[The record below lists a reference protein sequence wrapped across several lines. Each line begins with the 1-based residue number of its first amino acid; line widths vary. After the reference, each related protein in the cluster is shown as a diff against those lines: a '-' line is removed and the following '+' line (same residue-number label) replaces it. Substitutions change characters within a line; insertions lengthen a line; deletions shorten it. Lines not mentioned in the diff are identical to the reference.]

1 MRTALAAAIL
11 IGVSPGAALAGSECR
26 DWERLDAAGK
36 AAEIDGRIEGHLS
49 SNVGKRY
56 TSENTVAMRLCLR
69 RFAPEISAQ
78 FDGACAAGRST
89 SSNELDQIFDRY
101 FLSCV
106 Q

>member
-1 MRTALAAAIL
+1 MRRVLATAIL
-11 IGVSPGAALAGSECR
+11 VGLSPGKALAGSECR
-26 DWERLDAAGK
+26 EWEALDGAGK
-36 AAEIDGRIEGHLS
+36 AAEIDGRIEGHLN

-56 TSENTVAMRLCLR
+56 TSENQVAMRLCLQ

-78 FDGACAAGRST
+78 FDGACAAGRSV

>member
-1 MRTALAAAIL
+1 MRSTLALAVW
-11 IGVSPGAALAGSECR
+11 IGLAPGVALAGSECSE
-26 DWERLDAAGK
+26 WVRLDAAGK
-36 AAEIDGRIEGHLS
+36 AAEIDGRIEGHLN

-56 TSENTVAMRLCLR
+56 TSENQVAMRQCLH
-69 RFAPEISAQ
+69 RFVPDIRAQ
-78 FDGACAAGRST
+78 FDGACAEGRSG

>member
-11 IGVSPGAALAGSECR
+11 IGVSPGAALAASECAE
-26 DWERLDAAGK
+26 WTRLDAAGK

-56 TSENTVAMRLCLR
+56 TSENQVAMRLCLR
-69 RFAPEISAQ
+69 RFAPEIGAQ
-78 FDGACAAGRST
+78 FDEACAEGRST
-89 SSNELDQIFDRY
+89 SSNSLDQIFDRY

>member
-1 MRTALAAAIL
+1 MRRVLATVIL
-11 IGVSPGAALAGSECR
+11 IASSPGAALAGSECR
-26 DWERLDAAGK
+26 DWEALDAAGK
-36 AAEIDGRIEGHLS
+36 AAEIDGRIEGHLN

-56 TSENTVAMRLCLR
+56 TSENQVMMRLCLQ
-69 RFAPEISAQ
+69 RFSPEISAQ
-78 FDGACAAGRST
+78 FDGACAAGRSV